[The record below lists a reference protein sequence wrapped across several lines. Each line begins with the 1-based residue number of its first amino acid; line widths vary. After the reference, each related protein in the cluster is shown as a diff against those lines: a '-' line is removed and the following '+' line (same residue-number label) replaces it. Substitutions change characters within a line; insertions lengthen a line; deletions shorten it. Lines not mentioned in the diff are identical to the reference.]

1 MTRLRLVRIRRGVS
15 LWALGYAVG
24 ISPPVLSRIERGLAR
39 PTAAQ
44 RARLAAALGVET
56 RGLLAEVEAPQEPWA
71 REGLTRE
78 GDDDA

>member
-24 ISPPVLSRIERGLAR
+24 ISPPVLSRIERGLQA

-44 RARLAAALGVET
+44 RARLAAALGTQT
-56 RGLLAEVEAPQEPWA
+56 RGLLADVETPRHLWA
-71 REGLTRE
+71 REAGCEEEETR
-78 GDDDA
+78 G